1 MTEKED
7 VKDSSRTLIYVPIVH
22 TQADMGVLGKSIH
35 RAHLQRM
42 GKTVLKRKTAA
53 IDRIWADI
61 ETTINRLDLVYDKV
75 RLYQDGLP
83 VCGRE
88 REIVGELAA
97 SGSRNHQ
104 ILLRLI
110 EKGAMIM
117 GTESAELLIRE
128 YEFSKRTLDTGN
140 PCKTARVETHQERLA
155 ESLLKARDRYIAQR
169 INQTLCAGDTGILFL
184 GMLHSPERFLDGD
197 IQLAYPIA
205 KNPLVLRGDEGIRR
219 SESHG
224 KTRCPNSDRR

>member
-1 MTEKED
+1 M
-7 VKDSSRTLIYVPIVH
+7 PIVH
-22 TQADMGVLGKSIH
+22 TQADMGVLGESIH
-35 RAHLQRM
+35 RAHLHRI
-42 GKTVLKRKTAA
+42 GRTVLKRKTAA

-88 REIVGELAA
+88 REIVQELAT

-104 ILLRLI
+104 LLLRMI
-110 EKGAMIM
+110 EKGATLM
-117 GTESAELLIRE
+117 GTESAELLIEE
-128 YEFSKRTLDTGN
+128 YEFDKRILDTGN
-140 PCKTARVETHQERLA
+140 PCKTAQVETHQKRLA

-184 GMLHSPERFLDGD
+184 GMLHSPERFLNGD
-197 IQLAYPIA
+197 IHLAYPIA
-205 KNPLVLRGDEGIRR
+205 KNPPAYAGR
-219 SESHG
+219 
-224 KTRCPNSDRR
+224 

>member
-1 MTEKED
+1 
-7 VKDSSRTLIYVPIVH
+7 V
-22 TQADMGVLGKSIH
+22 
-35 RAHLQRM
+35 
-42 GKTVLKRKTAA
+42 AA

-88 REIVGELAA
+88 REIVQELAT

-104 ILLRLI
+104 LLLRLI
-110 EKGAMIM
+110 EKGATLM
-117 GTESAELLIRE
+117 GTESAELLIEE
-128 YEFSKRTLDTGN
+128 YEFSKRVLDTGN
-140 PCKTARVETHQERLA
+140 PYKMATVETHQKRLA
-155 ESLLKARDRYIAQR
+155 ESLLEARDRYVAQR

-184 GMLHSPERFLDGD
+184 GMLHSPERFLNGD
-197 IQLAYPIA
+197 IHLAYPIA
-205 KNPLVLRGDEGIRR
+205 KNPLPLRGDAGIRR
-219 SESHG
+219 SKSHG